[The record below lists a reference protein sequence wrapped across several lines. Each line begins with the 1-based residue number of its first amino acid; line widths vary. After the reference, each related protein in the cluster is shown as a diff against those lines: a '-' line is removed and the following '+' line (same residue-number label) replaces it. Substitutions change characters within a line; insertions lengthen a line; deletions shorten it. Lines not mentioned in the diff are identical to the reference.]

1 MYEPRRWLLIKAA
14 VTFFPSLCFA
24 EFFTDAD
31 LTEDL
36 VSPLSS
42 APGVIGQRHSAP
54 HLHTHQLLL
63 PDKLEL
69 LDPTHR

>member
-1 MYEPRRWLLIKAA
+1 M
-14 VTFFPSLCFA
+14 
-24 EFFTDAD
+24 
-31 LTEDL
+31 TEDL
-36 VSPLSS
+36 ISPLSS
-42 APGVIGQRHSAP
+42 AAGGVGVTQRHSAP

>member
-1 MYEPRRWLLIKAA
+1 M
-14 VTFFPSLCFA
+14 
-24 EFFTDAD
+24 
-31 LTEDL
+31 TEDL
-36 VSPLSS
+36 CSPLSS
-42 APGVIGQRHSAP
+42 QGAAGLMARHTAP